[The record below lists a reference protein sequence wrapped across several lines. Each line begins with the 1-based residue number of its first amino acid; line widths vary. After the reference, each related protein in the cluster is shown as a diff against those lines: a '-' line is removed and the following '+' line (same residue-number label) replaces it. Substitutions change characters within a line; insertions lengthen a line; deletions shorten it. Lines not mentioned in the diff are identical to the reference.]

1 MSDLVLP
8 PTTPSTPSPRRWRGR
23 ALMAIAA
30 GHTLVGLIEFPQV
43 LAALLADGLFNTIG
57 RDLLRATAAWFLL
70 FGAVLYLLGAAIDHL
85 ERSPNPAPYPHLGG
99 GLLLLIAVGVL
110 LMPVSGFWLALPPA
124 ISLLRPH
131 TTRKA

>member
-1 MSDLVLP
+1 MSDRTLP
-8 PTTPSTPSPRRWRGR
+8 QTTPPARRWRGR

-57 RDLLRATAAWFLL
+57 RDPLRATAAWFLL

-85 ERSPNPAPYPHLGG
+85 ERSPNPASNPAPYPHLGV
-99 GLLLLIAVGVL
+99 GLLLLIAVGAL
-110 LMPVSGFWLALPPA
+110 LMPVSGFWLAIPPA
-124 ISLLRPH
+124 LSLLRP
-131 TTRKA
+131 TRKT